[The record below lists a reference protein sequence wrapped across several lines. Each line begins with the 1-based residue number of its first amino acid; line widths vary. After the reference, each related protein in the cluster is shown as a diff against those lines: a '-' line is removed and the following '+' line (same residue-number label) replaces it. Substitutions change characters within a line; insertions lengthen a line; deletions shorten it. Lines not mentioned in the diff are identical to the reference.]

1 MSVSHKRLGKHGVL
15 VSNLCLGTMNF
26 GWHTSEE
33 DSFAIMDR
41 ALEMGI
47 NFFDTADVY
56 GWSVEH
62 GLTEEI
68 IGRWFAQGGGRRDAV
83 VLATKVYNPVDR
95 KANLPEVNSDGRSL
109 SAYKIRKHCEGSLK
123 RLQTD
128 WIDLY
133 QMHHVDHEC
142 PWDETW
148 QAFDA
153 LVKQGKVV
161 YVGSSNF
168 AGWDIATA
176 CQEASKRG
184 LMGLVSEQSIYHL
197 DNRMIELEVIPACRH
212 YGLGLIPWSPLA
224 GGLLGG
230 ALEKY
235 ETGRRTNENFT
246 KEVESKRGQLEKY
259 EALCKEI
266 GHPPGEVA
274 LAWLL
279 HNPVVTAP
287 IIGPRTM
294 EQLESAV
301 RAASIELDA
310 ETLKTWMR
318 FSPDPAA
325 KRQWPMPG
333 NRKPNGTQPSGKDP
347 AEYFTGSVRV
357 EQRVDAPDPARE
369 FGAHV
374 TFEPGARTTWHTQSI
389 PQPFPSTGITH
400 NGLPRW

>member
-1 MSVSHKRLGKHGVL
+1 VAIEHRRLGKHGVL
-15 VSNLCLGTMNF
+15 VSNICLGTMNF

-33 DSFAIMDR
+33 ESFKIMDR

-56 GWSVEH
+56 GWDVEH

-83 VLATKVYNPVDR
+83 VLATKVFNPVSR
-95 KANLPEVNSDGRSL
+95 KANLPEVNSDGRNL

-123 RLQTD
+123 RLQTE

-133 QMHHVDHEC
+133 QMHHIDLDC

-148 QAFDA
+148 QAFGS
-153 LVKQGKVV
+153 LINQGKVV

-168 AGWDIATA
+168 AGWHIATA

-184 LMGLVSEQSIYHL
+184 MAGLVSEQSIYHL
-197 DNRMIELEVIPACRH
+197 NNRTVELEVIPACRE
-212 YGLGLIPWSPLA
+212 YGLGFIPWSPLG

-235 ETGRRTNENFT
+235 ETGRRKGEEFERDLAKN
-246 KEVESKRGQLEKY
+246 RGRLQQY
-259 EALCKEI
+259 EALCREI

-274 LAWLL
+274 LAWLF

-287 IIGPRTM
+287 IIGPRTL
-294 EQLESAV
+294 EQLESAL
-301 RAASIELDA
+301 RATEISLDEA
-310 ETLKTWMR
+310 ILQRLDEI
-318 FSPDPAA
+318 FPGPGGEA
-325 KRQWPMPG
+325 PM
-333 NRKPNGTQPSGKDP
+333 
-347 AEYFTGSVRV
+347 AY
-357 EQRVDAPDPARE
+357 A
-369 FGAHV
+369 
-374 TFEPGARTTWHTQSI
+374 W
-389 PQPFPSTGITH
+389 
-400 NGLPRW
+400 

>member
-1 MSVSHKRLGKHGVL
+1 MAIEHRRLGKHGVL
-15 VSNLCLGTMNF
+15 VSNICLGTMNF

-33 DSFAIMDR
+33 ESFKIMDR

-56 GWSVEH
+56 GWDVEH

-83 VLATKVYNPVDR
+83 VLATKVFNPVSR
-95 KANLPEVNSDGRSL
+95 KANLPEVNSDGRNL

-123 RLQTD
+123 RLQTE

-133 QMHHVDHEC
+133 QMHHIDLDC

-148 QAFDA
+148 QAFGS
-153 LVKQGKVV
+153 LINQGKVV

-168 AGWDIATA
+168 AGWHIATA

-184 LMGLVSEQSIYHL
+184 MAGLVSEQSIYHL
-197 DNRMIELEVIPACRH
+197 NNRTVELEVIPACRE
-212 YGLGLIPWSPLA
+212 YGLGFIPWSPLG

-235 ETGRRTNENFT
+235 ETGRRKGEEFERDLAKN
-246 KEVESKRGQLEKY
+246 RGRLQQY
-259 EALCKEI
+259 EALCREI

-274 LAWLL
+274 LAWLF

-287 IIGPRTM
+287 IIGPRTL
-294 EQLESAV
+294 EQLESAL
-301 RAASIELDA
+301 RATEISLDEA
-310 ETLKTWMR
+310 ILQRLDEI
-318 FSPDPAA
+318 FPGPGGEA
-325 KRQWPMPG
+325 PM
-333 NRKPNGTQPSGKDP
+333 
-347 AEYFTGSVRV
+347 AY
-357 EQRVDAPDPARE
+357 A
-369 FGAHV
+369 
-374 TFEPGARTTWHTQSI
+374 W
-389 PQPFPSTGITH
+389 
-400 NGLPRW
+400 

>member
-1 MSVSHKRLGKHGVL
+1 MSVQHKRLGKHGVL
-15 VSNLCLGTMNF
+15 VSNICLGTMNF

-33 DSFAIMDR
+33 ESFAIMDR
-41 ALEMGI
+41 ALELGI

-56 GWSVEH
+56 GWAEEH

-68 IGRWFAQGGGRRDAV
+68 IGRWFAQGGGRREAV

-109 SAYKIRKHCEGSLK
+109 SAYKIRKHCEGSLQ

-133 QMHHVDHEC
+133 QMHHIDRSC

-148 QAFDA
+148 QGFDA

-176 CQEASKRG
+176 CQEAEKRG
-184 LMGLVSEQSIYHL
+184 LLGLVSEQSIYHL
-197 DNRMIELEVIPACRH
+197 DNRMVELEVIPACRH

-235 ETGRRTNENFT
+235 NTGRRKDENFE
-246 KEVESKRGQLEKY
+246 KRVEEKRAQLEQY

-274 LAWLL
+274 IAWLL
-279 HNPVVTAP
+279 HNPIVTAP

-301 RAASIELDA
+301 RAAAIDLDEEILA
-310 ETLKTWMR
+310 RLDTI
-318 FSPDPAA
+318 F
-325 KRQWPMPG
+325 PG
-333 NRKPNGTQPSGKDP
+333 PGG
-347 AEYFTGSVRV
+347 E
-357 EQRVDAPDPARE
+357 AP
-369 FGAHV
+369 
-374 TFEPGARTTWHTQSI
+374 I
-389 PQPFPSTGITH
+389 PYA
-400 NGLPRW
+400 W

>member
-1 MSVSHKRLGKHGVL
+1 MAVENVRLGKHGVR
-15 VSNLCLGTMNF
+15 VSNICLGTMNF
-26 GWHTSEE
+26 GWHTSEA
-33 DSFAIMDR
+33 DSYAIMDR
-41 ALEMGI
+41 ALELGI

-56 GWSVEH
+56 GWEVEH
-62 GLTEEI
+62 GHTEEI
-68 IGRWFAQGGGRRDAV
+68 IGRWFAQGGGRREAV
-83 VLATKVYNPVDR
+83 VLATKVFNPVNR
-95 KANLPEVNSDGRSL
+95 KANLPEINSDERSL
-109 SAYKIRKHCEGSLK
+109 SAYKIRKHCEGSLQ

-133 QMHHVDHEC
+133 QMHHVDRAC

-176 CQEASKRG
+176 CQEADKRG

-197 DNRMIELEVIPACRH
+197 NNRMVELEVIPACRH

-230 ALEKY
+230 ALEKRKD
-235 ETGRRTNENFT
+235 GRRRGEDYEKNVDENRE
-246 KEVESKRGQLEKY
+246 KLEKY
-259 EALCKEI
+259 EALCRDI

-301 RAASIELDA
+301 RAASIELDQ
-310 ETLKTWMR
+310 ETLDKLDEI
-318 FSPDPAA
+318 F
-325 KRQWPMPG
+325 PG
-333 NRKPNGTQPSGKDP
+333 PGG
-347 AEYFTGSVRV
+347 E
-357 EQRVDAPDPARE
+357 APKAY
-369 FGAHV
+369 A
-374 TFEPGARTTWHTQSI
+374 W
-389 PQPFPSTGITH
+389 
-400 NGLPRW
+400 

>member
-1 MSVSHKRLGKHGVL
+1 MIKHKRLGKHGVL

-26 GWHTSEE
+26 GWHTPEE

-41 ALEMGI
+41 ALELGI

-83 VLATKVYNPVDR
+83 VLATKVFNPVSR

-133 QMHHVDHEC
+133 QMHHVDHDC

-161 YVGSSNF
+161 YIGSSNF

-184 LMGLVSEQSIYHL
+184 MMGLVSEQSIYHL
-197 DNRMIELEVIPACRH
+197 DNRMVELEVIPACRH
-212 YGLGLIPWSPLA
+212 YGLGLIPWSPLG

-230 ALEKY
+230 ALAKHR
-235 ETGRRTNENFT
+235 TGRRKGEEFE
-246 KEVESKRGQLEKY
+246 KQVEDKREQLEQY
-259 EALCKEI
+259 ETLCKEL
-266 GHPPGEVA
+266 GHAPAEVA

-279 HNPVVTAP
+279 HNPIVTAP
-287 IIGPRTM
+287 IIGPRTI

-301 RAASIELDA
+301 RAANIELEA
-310 ETLKTWMR
+310 HTLMELDEI
-318 FSPDPAA
+318 FPGPGGEA
-325 KRQWPMPG
+325 PM
-333 NRKPNGTQPSGKDP
+333 
-347 AEYFTGSVRV
+347 AY
-357 EQRVDAPDPARE
+357 A
-369 FGAHV
+369 
-374 TFEPGARTTWHTQSI
+374 W
-389 PQPFPSTGITH
+389 
-400 NGLPRW
+400 